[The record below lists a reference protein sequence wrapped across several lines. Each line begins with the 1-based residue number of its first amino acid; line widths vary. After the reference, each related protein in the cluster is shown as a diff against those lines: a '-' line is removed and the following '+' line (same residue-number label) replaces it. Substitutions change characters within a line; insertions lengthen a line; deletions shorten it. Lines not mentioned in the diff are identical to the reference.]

1 MTRTSTYSSRALV
14 AFLALGATAA
24 CSKKQ
29 STDTGIQTV
38 PVERRD
44 IVVTAQATGTVEPVD
59 TVAVKSQAQGL
70 IVAMPVEVGSQ
81 VKAGDLIAQLDTRT
95 LTNDYERAVAAEK
108 AAVAALNVANADLQR
123 ENALYAQK
131 VVTATE
137 HEQAVVTAAN
147 AQSALIAAQTN
158 LKTAQQN
165 LEYATIRA
173 QVGGT
178 VISKNAS
185 VGTVASSALSNV
197 GGGSTIVTLAD
208 LRHVRMRALVN
219 ETDVGNVHPGMPVT
233 VTVDAFPNRQFAG
246 VVEKVEPQAV
256 VQQSVTMFPVLV
268 SLENADLALLP
279 GMNGEVSIVT
289 QQAQGVLAVPND
301 AVRSMK
307 DAMTIAPALGIPAES
322 LQAEL
327 RASATRMASSGG
339 STGANGGRGGPN
351 ASGGFGGR
359 GGNAITVDSLTCK
372 RVTAKMDSAPGLRNQ
387 LDSLRRAMFS
397 GTGDTASIR
406 TTMQAAYKRAHLNAD
421 TVRACMRQARAGGGG
436 FGGGGGANS
445 AGGAGGFGGAAGGA
459 GGRGGNA
466 QIVFVKAGTSWQP
479 RRVRLGVSDFD
490 YSQVLSG
497 LQQGDQVALVGTVAL
512 QAARD
517 RSSARARAITNTGF
531 GSSSNSTS
539 TSRPGGG
546 GGGGRGGP

>member
-1 MTRTSTYSSRALV
+1 MTRTTRALAAV
-14 AFLALGATAA
+14 LALAATAA

-29 STDTGIQTV
+29 TADTGIQTV
-38 PVERRD
+38 PVTRRD

-70 IVAMPVEVGSQ
+70 IVAMPVEVGTQ
-81 VKAGDLIAQLDTRT
+81 VKPGDLIAQLDTRT
-95 LTNDYERAVAAEK
+95 LTNDYDRAVAAEK
-108 AAVAALNVANADLQR
+108 AAQAALTVANAELQR

-131 VVTATE
+131 VVTANE

-147 AQSALIAAQTN
+147 AQSALTAAATQ
-158 LKTAQQN
+158 LKTARQN

-246 VVEKVEPQAV
+246 TVEKVEPQAI

-268 SLENADLALLP
+268 SLDNVDQALLP
-279 GMNGEVSIVT
+279 GMNGEVTIVT
-289 QQAQGVLAVPND
+289 QQARDVLAVPND

-307 DAMTIAPALGIPAES
+307 DAMTIAPALGIPTES
-322 LQAEL
+322 LQAAL
-327 RASATRMASSGG
+327 RAPART
-339 STGANGGRGGPN
+339 ANGGA
-351 ASGGFGGR
+351 ASGGPSAGSGAAGGR
-359 GGNAITVDSLTCK
+359 GASVAVDSATCK
-372 RVTAKMDSAPGLRNQ
+372 RVIAAIDTTPGLRDQ

-397 GTGDTASIR
+397 GTSDTAAIR
-406 TTMQAAYKRAHLNAD
+406 TKMQRAYRRAHLSAD
-421 TVRACMRQARAGGGG
+421 TVRACMRLARGGAGGSGAGFGGGGTSGAPGGARGGARGG
-436 FGGGGGANS
+436 FGGG
-445 AGGAGGFGGAAGGA
+445 AGGAG

-466 QIVFVKAGTSWQP
+466 QIVFVKQGTGWAA

-497 LQQGDQVALVGTVAL
+497 LTQGEQVALVGAVAL
-512 QAARD
+512 QAVRD
-517 RSSARARAITNTGF
+517 QRTQRVRAMTSAGF
-531 GSSSNSTS
+531 GSNSTS
-539 TSRPGGG
+539 TNRGAA
-546 GGGGRGGP
+546 GGGRGGPKQ